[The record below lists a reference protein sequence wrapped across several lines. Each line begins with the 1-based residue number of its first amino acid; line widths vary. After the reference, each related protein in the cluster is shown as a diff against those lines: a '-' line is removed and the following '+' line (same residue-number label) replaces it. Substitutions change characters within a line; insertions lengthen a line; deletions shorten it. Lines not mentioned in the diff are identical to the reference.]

1 MKPKPTPTTPND
13 KPIDN
18 DKLSPPGD
26 LPQSEAD
33 LTSSGESSSPEM
45 PHERDETVGMTGGVP
60 NEVVQQASADVQRG
74 LVDTSRAEAT
84 DPTYQRQKRDD
95 DTAAE
100 PGPPCSS

>member
-33 LTSSGESSSPEM
+33 LTSSGESLSPEM

-60 NEVVQQASADVQRG
+60 NEHVRQAARDVERG
-74 LVDTSRAEAT
+74 LQDTSRAEET
-84 DPTYQRQKRDD
+84 DRAYQSTRKPAPR
-95 DTAAE
+95 
-100 PGPPCSS
+100 